1 MKVVGIFG
9 CWVAF
14 LMILAGV
21 GHCSRY
27 RGRMSGPQAA
37 VKRVVK
43 PLESQKTVKLSDF
56 GRGRGIAFKAQSV
69 SQGARSA
76 VLNTVTVDCGE
87 SNMVVFVSP
96 DLFGKGIL
104 VHANDLRLGPNAV
117 PPCLPVA
124 NATGFV
130 ITAGLQD
137 CESSLAM
144 MTNAMIYTNQLVYA
158 PSPLPSG
165 IIRTNG
171 AVIPIECTYA
181 RQRNVS
187 SNAFQPT
194 WVPFTSTIAAGSNLE
209 FSLQL
214 MSADWSSSVPPT
226 VYYLDDMVNIQAS
239 VISMEQT
246 PVRLFVDSCVATL
259 SPDAS
264 STPRYMVIDFSG
276 CLVDAFYS
284 GSTSSFVS
292 PRIQSNMLQFSVQA
306 FRFYQD
312 SRSLIYLSC
321 HLKVTPVSENPNAV
335 NKACSYDSTNGWTP
349 VEGDPSICSC
359 CQTQNCPSAKARLVK
374 RAIESIEADASV
386 GPLLIEP
393 VNHKPMS
400 KKSSPLQRIVDETKK
415 SGFSESPLAFFLVGS
430 LASVAVVCL
439 IVALIVLYVKCKVTS
454 K

>member
-1 MKVVGIFG
+1 MTVMGIIRHWVVLLI
-9 CWVAF
+9 
-14 LMILAGV
+14 ILAGV
-21 GHCSRY
+21 VRCLKYH
-27 RGRMSGPQAA
+27 GRISDPQA
-37 VKRVVK
+37 VDKRVVK
-43 PLESQKTVKLSDF
+43 PLGLQKTVQFSDF
-56 GRGRGIAFKAQSV
+56 GRGRGIAFKAQPAP
-69 SQGARSA
+69 QGARSA

-87 SNMVVFVSP
+87 SNMVVFVIP
-96 DLFGKGIL
+96 DIFGKGIL
-104 VHANDLRLGPNAV
+104 VNANDLRLGPSAV

-137 CESSLAM
+137 CGSSLAM
-144 MTNAMIYTNQLVYA
+144 MTDAMVYTNQLIYA

-171 AVIPIECTYA
+171 AVIPIECTYE
-181 RQRNVS
+181 RQKNVS

-239 VISMEQT
+239 VISMEKT
-246 PVRLFVDSCVATL
+246 PVMLFVDSCVATL

-264 STPRYMVIDFSG
+264 SAPRYMVIDFSG

-284 GSTSSFVS
+284 GSSSSFVS
-292 PRIQSNMLQFSVQA
+292 PRIQSNILQFSVQA

-321 HLKVTPVSENPNAV
+321 HLKVTPVGENPNAV
-335 NKACSYDSTNGWTP
+335 NKACSYDTTNGWTP

-374 RAIESIEADASV
+374 RATESIEADASV
-386 GPLLIEP
+386 GPFLIEP
-393 VNHKPMS
+393 VHHKPMS
-400 KKSSPLQRIVDETKK
+400 KKSSPLQRIVDEPKK

-439 IVALIVLYVKCKVTS
+439 VVALIVLYVKCKS
-454 K
+454 E